1 MLYFQMHKAQVS
13 ALWFWDFT
21 FVIWE
26 KMPIDFSAL
35 PSSPDSQLIWLPD
48 WLFSL
53 DLPIFDFDI
62 YNIHQVDKKVNGQVD
77 EEIEILW

>member
-26 KMPIDFSAL
+26 KTPIDFSVL
-35 PSSPDSQLIWLPD
+35 PSSPDFTINLIDSFHWIY
-48 WLFSL
+48 LFFIL
-53 DLPIFDFDI
+53 I
-62 YNIHQVDKKVNGQVD
+62 YTIYIKCHG
-77 EEIEILW
+77 I